1 MRATIAIGLLLG
13 SVTAFAQAPPSA
25 PAPKPAAPAAP
36 APKPAAPAPAAR
48 APAARRP
55 AAPAARSGLAFTVT
69 TPQGATLADVR
80 VELLGVSD
88 RTGETNSSGQV
99 TFPGL
104 QAGTYRVRFSGERVI
119 SFEKELTLRAGQIGT
134 FDITL
139 NAAAPPPAPPPPP
152 PPAEPEEAPAPAV
165 GPAGEP
171 RNLSIVDLIE
181 RDLIPNNQPR
191 RDTLVSCSG
200 NTRSTLVQLNQD
212 QPQRL
217 YDTAE
222 VTYYVVAGEGS
233 IKMDGRDIAISAG
246 SFVSIPRGT
255 AHAIGRRGRRPLIM
269 LATLSGTPCEQA
281 R

>member
-1 MRATIAIGLLLG
+1 M
-13 SVTAFAQAPPSA
+13 
-25 PAPKPAAPAAP
+25 
-36 APKPAAPAPAAR
+36 
-48 APAARRP
+48 
-55 AAPAARSGLAFTVT
+55 AFTVT
-69 TPQGATLADVR
+69 TPQGATLPGVR
-80 VELLGVSD
+80 VELIGGSD
-88 RTGETNSSGQV
+88 RSGETNSSGQV

-119 SFEKELTLRAGQIGT
+119 SFEKEITLRAGQIGN

-139 NAAAPPPAPPPPP
+139 NAAAPPPPAPAPPPT
-152 PPAEPEEAPAPAV
+152 PAVPEEAPAPAV

-222 VTYYVVAGEGS
+222 VTYYVVAGEGTV
-233 IKMDGRDIAISAG
+233 KMDGRDIAISAG

-269 LATLSGTPCEQA
+269 LATLSGTPCEQP

>member
-1 MRATIAIGLLLG
+1 M
-13 SVTAFAQAPPSA
+13 
-25 PAPKPAAPAAP
+25 
-36 APKPAAPAPAAR
+36 
-48 APAARRP
+48 
-55 AAPAARSGLAFTVT
+55 AFTVT
-69 TPQGATLADVR
+69 TPQGATLPGVR
-80 VELLGVSD
+80 VELIGGSD
-88 RTGETNSSGQV
+88 RSGETNSSGQV

-119 SFEKELTLRAGQIGT
+119 SFEKEITLRAGQVGN

-139 NAAAPPPAPPPPP
+139 NAAAAPPPPP
-152 PPAEPEEAPAPAV
+152 PPPPPPERDEAPAPQV

-233 IKMDGRDIAISAG
+233 VKMDGRDIAIGAG

-269 LATLSGTPCEQA
+269 LATLSGTPCEEA

>member
-1 MRATIAIGLLLG
+1 
-13 SVTAFAQAPPSA
+13 
-25 PAPKPAAPAAP
+25 
-36 APKPAAPAPAAR
+36 
-48 APAARRP
+48 
-55 AAPAARSGLAFTVT
+55 LAFTVT
-69 TPQGATLADVR
+69 SPQGATLAGVR
-80 VELLGVSD
+80 VEVLGASD
-88 RTGETNSSGQV
+88 RTSDTNSSGQV

-119 SFEKELTLRAGQIGT
+119 SFEKEITLRPGQIGNV
-134 FDITL
+134 DITL

-152 PPAEPEEAPAPAV
+152 PPAEPEEPPAPAV
-165 GPAGEP
+165 GPAGQP

-191 RDTLVSCSG
+191 RDTLVACSG

-222 VTYYVVAGEGS
+222 VTYYVVAGEGAV
-233 IKMDGRDIAISAG
+233 KMDGRDIAISAG

>member
-1 MRATIAIGLLLG
+1 VAVLG
-13 SVTAFAQAPPSA
+13 ASD
-25 PAPKPAAPAAP
+25 
-36 APKPAAPAPAAR
+36 
-48 APAARRP
+48 
-55 AAPAARSGLAFTVT
+55 RSG
-69 TPQGATLADVR
+69 D
-80 VELLGVSD
+80 
-88 RTGETNSSGQV
+88 TNASGQV
-99 TFPGL
+99 SFTGMR
-104 QAGTYRVRFSGERVI
+104 AGAYRVRFSGEGVI
-119 SFEKELTLRAGQIGT
+119 GFEKEVTLRAGQTGN
-134 FDITL
+134 FDVTL
-139 NAAAPPPAPPPPP
+139 NAAPPPAE
-152 PPAEPEEAPAPAV
+152 PPAPPSAPEPAAPPAPVV

-171 RNLSIVDLIE
+171 RSLSIVELIE

-200 NTRSTLVQLNQD
+200 NTRSTLIQLTQD

-233 IKMDGRDIAISAG
+233 VKMNGRDIAISAG

-255 AHAIGRRGRRPLIM
+255 GHAIGRRGRRPLIM